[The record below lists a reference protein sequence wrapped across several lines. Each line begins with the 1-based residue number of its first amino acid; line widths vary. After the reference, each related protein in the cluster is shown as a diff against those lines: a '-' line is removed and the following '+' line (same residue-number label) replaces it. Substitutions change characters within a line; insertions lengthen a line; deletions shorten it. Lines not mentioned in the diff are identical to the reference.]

1 MASASTTRFAT
12 ESPEKTSRMPSTGT
26 AWSSPMLMEVISF
39 SVLSSR
45 ESVAGVLTAPGL
57 GAVAT
62 RVEGPLYWKNI
73 GVLRLRFGRHGAR
86 TSAQDDNCTFF
97 ARNFETRNYPLIPSP
112 QNRGFT
118 PPLPMA
124 RRHLR

>member
-62 RVEGPLYWKNI
+62 RVEGPPYWKKVCRSI

-97 ARNFETRNYPLIPSP
+97 AVVVQFD
-112 QNRGFT
+112 
-118 PPLPMA
+118 
-124 RRHLR
+124 